1 MDGGAAVTTAKR
13 TRVVGMRLTPQEY
26 NTLLGVAEFD
36 GVSVPELLRQLWF
49 AELKRRELG
58 IRL

>member
-1 MDGGAAVTTAKR
+1 MSTSESRRRARVAA
-13 TRVVGMRLTPQEY
+13 MRLTPQEY
-26 NTLLGVAEFD
+26 NELLSVAETD
-36 GVSVPELLRQLWF
+36 GVGVSELLRRMWF